1 VGHGEWVSNEAIL
14 GIGIEFSKGPKART
28 TLEQLVVLV
37 AARGPNVGSRR
48 LAAPSPLSMS
58 RGRGQIPASIR
69 LLLPTL
75 TLDGVPVGSAKLR
88 PVMKDLVHRFLDSVP
103 I

>member
-1 VGHGEWVSNEAIL
+1 
-14 GIGIEFSKGPKART
+14 
-28 TLEQLVVLV
+28 
-37 AARGPNVGSRR
+37 
-48 LAAPSPLSMS
+48 
-58 RGRGQIPASIR
+58 
-69 LLLPTL
+69 LPTL